1 VVGCY
6 GDREFCRYKMHWQPE
21 LAEVLGVGNGNSV
34 AVFADISL
42 SVPTT
47 VANVMTRTVLNLYT
61 EHYGAMVRLAYV
73 VVSDVAAAEEIVQ
86 DTFLAMLTG
95 SWQLREE
102 EKALAYL
109 RQAIVNRSRSVVRH
123 QIVVDKHLQKHSPD
137 MPSAEHGALTLL
149 ERDAVVS
156 ALRELT
162 ERQREAVVLRYY
174 AGLSEAETADA
185 MGISPGSVKSHVS
198 RAMVSLRETLEPQL
212 I

>member
-1 VVGCY
+1 
-6 GDREFCRYKMHWQPE
+6 
-21 LAEVLGVGNGNSV
+21 VGNGHPG
-34 AVFADISL
+34 AVFGDISI
-42 SVPTT
+42 SAQG
-47 VANVMTRTVLNLYT
+47 VANVITHTVLELY
-61 EHYGAMVRLAYV
+61 EGHYEAMVRLACV
-73 VVSDVAAAEEIVQ
+73 VVCDLQAAEEIVQ

-95 SWQLREE
+95 GWQLRDG

-123 QIVVDKHLQKHSPD
+123 RIVIDKHLQKHSPD

-162 ERQREAVVLRYY
+162 DRQREAIVLRYY
-174 AGLSEAETADA
+174 AGLSEAETASA

-212 I
+212 S

>member
-1 VVGCY
+1 MVL
-6 GDREFCRYKMHWQPE
+6 HPE
-21 LAEVLGVGNGNSV
+21 LAEVLGVGNGHPV
-34 AVFADISL
+34 AVFGDFSL
-42 SVPTT
+42 AVPA
-47 VANVMTRTVLNLYT
+47 VANVITGAVLELYT
-61 EHYGAMVRLAYV
+61 AHYEAMVRLACV

-95 SWQLREE
+95 SWQLRDE

-109 RQAIVNRSRSVVRH
+109 RQAIVNRSRSVLRH
-123 QIVVDKHLQKHSPD
+123 RTVIDKHQQKCSPD

-162 ERQREAVVLRYY
+162 DRQREAIVWRYY
-174 AGLSEAETADA
+174 AGLSEAETASA

-198 RAMVSLRETLEPQL
+198 RAMVNLRETLAPQL
-212 I
+212 

>member
-1 VVGCY
+1 
-6 GDREFCRYKMHWQPE
+6 
-21 LAEVLGVGNGNSV
+21 
-34 AVFADISL
+34 
-42 SVPTT
+42 
-47 VANVMTRTVLNLYT
+47 
-61 EHYGAMVRLAYV
+61 MVRLACV

-95 SWQLREE
+95 SWQLRDG

-123 QIVVDKHLQKHSPD
+123 QIVIDKHLQKHSPD

-162 ERQREAVVLRYY
+162 DRQREAVVLRYY
-174 AGLSEAETADA
+174 AGLSEAETASA

-212 I
+212 A

>member
-1 VVGCY
+1 
-6 GDREFCRYKMHWQPE
+6 
-21 LAEVLGVGNGNSV
+21 VGNGRV
-34 AVFADISL
+34 GAVFGDISIT
-42 SVPTT
+42 VPV
-47 VANVMTRTVLNLYT
+47 VANVITHAVLELYE
-61 EHYGAMVRLAYV
+61 EHYEAMVRLACV
-73 VVSDVAAAEEIVQ
+73 VVSDIPAAEEIVQ

-95 SWQLREE
+95 SWQLRDQ

-123 QIVVDKHLQKHSPD
+123 RIVIDKHLQKHSPD

-156 ALRELT
+156 ALHELT
-162 ERQREAVVLRYY
+162 DRQREAIVLRYY
-174 AGLSEAETADA
+174 AGLSEAETATA

-212 I
+212 T